1 VLSGFEKAGYVSAPG
16 PRLEGWFN
24 QAGFEEIVVRK
35 FPVPLGPWPKDEHLV
50 CGLVYPYSTVLERAV
65 QPTVVQKQVGL
76 FNLIQAES
84 GFEAA
89 AMAVLTRYEGWSKEE
104 ATILVANAKRDA
116 RDRSIHSL
124 FHL

>member
-1 VLSGFEKAGYVSAPG
+1 MAERRTPG
-16 PRLEGWFN
+16 TLTHPS
-24 QAGFEEIVVRK
+24 IVYHSR
-35 FPVPLGPWPKDEHLV
+35 
-50 CGLVYPYSTVLERAV
+50 RAV
-65 QPTVVQKQVGL
+65 QLTVVQKQVGL

-104 ATILVANAKRDA
+104 AAVLVANARRDA